1 MGFCRH
7 DIQEEPLG
15 YKLKKVNKLFEQQ
28 INDVM
33 KKSDMTFS
41 QIAVLHYLLISEDH
55 EVTLKE
61 LGEALQITH
70 PTCIGLV
77 RRLQEKELVT
87 SVVNPGNKR
96 FRNVVAT
103 DQARELVTCGHEWI
117 RRLQEQMVKG
127 FTREETARFT
137 RDLDRIYD
145 NLKQL
150 EQEQTEAEKREET
163 EEC

>member
-77 RRLQEKELVT
+77 RRLQEKELVN

-117 RRLQEQMVKG
+117 HRLEEQMVKG
-127 FTREETARFT
+127 FTREKTARFT
-137 RDLDRIYD
+137 KDLDRIYD

-150 EQEQTEAEKREET
+150 EQEQTEAEEREET

>member
-77 RRLQEKELVT
+77 RRLQEKELVN

-117 RRLQEQMVKG
+117 HRLEEQMVKD

-137 RDLDRIYD
+137 KDLDRIYD

-150 EQEQTEAEKREET
+150 EQEQTEAEEREET

>member
-77 RRLQEKELVT
+77 RRLQEKELVN

-103 DQARELVTCGHEWI
+103 DQARELALPKIWTGSMTI
-117 RRLQEQMVKG
+117 
-127 FTREETARFT
+127 
-137 RDLDRIYD
+137 
-145 NLKQL
+145 
-150 EQEQTEAEKREET
+150 
-163 EEC
+163 

>member
-137 RDLDRIYD
+137 KDLDRIYD

-150 EQEQTEAEKREET
+150 EQEQTEAEEREET